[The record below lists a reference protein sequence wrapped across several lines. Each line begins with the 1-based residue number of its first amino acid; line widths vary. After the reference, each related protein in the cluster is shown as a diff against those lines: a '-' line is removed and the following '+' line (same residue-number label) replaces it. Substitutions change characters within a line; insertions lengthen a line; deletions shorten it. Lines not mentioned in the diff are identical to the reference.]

1 MTDFC
6 QIVSM
11 SRPFGT
17 LSSRVI
23 PDPTLR
29 NLSVSCMGFLRD
41 VAASRHSSNKFG
53 SALDFA
59 TLLRFSLF
67 GAAKKSVFYQTR
79 ANLFNSILFN
89 L

>member
-1 MTDFC
+1 MTEFY

-11 SRPFGT
+11 SRPFRT
-17 LSSRVI
+17 LNSKVI

-41 VAASRHSSNKFG
+41 TSVHWTFLTASRHSSNEFG

-59 TLLRFSLF
+59 TLLRFSIF
-67 GAAKKSVFYQTR
+67 ETVKNQSDIA
-79 ANLFNSILFN
+79 
-89 L
+89 

>member
-1 MTDFC
+1 MAEFY

-11 SRPFGT
+11 SRPFRT
-17 LSSRVI
+17 LNSRVI

-29 NLSVSCMGFLRD
+29 NLSISCMGFLRD
-41 VAASRHSSNKFG
+41 TSVHWTFLTTSRHSSNEFG

-67 GAAKKSVFYQTR
+67 EAVKNQSDIA
-79 ANLFNSILFN
+79 
-89 L
+89 

>member
-1 MTDFC
+1 MTEFY

-11 SRPFGT
+11 SRPFRT
-17 LSSRVI
+17 LDRRVFQY
-23 PDPTLR
+23 PTLR

-41 VAASRHSSNKFG
+41 TSVHWTFLTTSRHSSNEFG

-67 GAAKKSVFYQTR
+67 EAVKNQSDIA
-79 ANLFNSILFN
+79 
-89 L
+89 